1 MRQREAKKLMVSIK
15 VELNANNKMRRKVG
29 KRYILDLKKY

>member
-1 MRQREAKKLMVSIK
+1 MRQREAKKLIVSFK
-15 VELNANNKMRRKVG
+15 VESKGNNKMRRKVG

>member
-1 MRQREAKKLMVSIK
+1 MVSIK
-15 VELNANNKMRRKVG
+15 VELNGNNKMRRKVG